1 MAQDAKLMG
10 IPQLLQFNTL
20 IILATLFLAIVGSQ
34 ILSSNLGG
42 NNIIYSIIILLL
54 ALGLLVVSADF
65 FIEGAKGL
73 ARRGGIPEV
82 VIGLTIVSIGTS
94 LPEILVTSTS
104 ALNVTENQEVADFA
118 IGGILGSVLV
128 QITLIL
134 GFVALFK
141 GLKIRPSWLNRD
153 GLIMMLSLLL
163 MTFFLISDEG
173 INRIEG
179 IILSSLYIVYI
190 SWLLYNRKEI
200 MDQESTGEAESI
212 ELRSISWSGAAYFV
226 MVLIGL
232 ALAVFAAHHLVVNA
246 SDLAYEMNIPH
257 SIIGTVVSGL
267 GTSLPELTIAFMA
280 AKRSQGVAIGTLI
293 GSNIT
298 DPLLSIGI
306 AATVHPLYLT
316 EAGSDMIML
325 VILPASIISTAV
337 ALLLM
342 RTSYEFKKW
351 EGIILIVLYFI
362 FLAVCEYFRRV
373 GF

>member
-1 MAQDAKLMG
+1 MAQEGKLMG

-20 IILATLFLAIVGSQ
+20 LILATLFLAIVASQ
-34 ILSSNLGG
+34 ILSANLGG
-42 NNIIYSIIILLL
+42 NNILYSIIILML

-104 ALNVTENQEVADFA
+104 AINVEDNPEVADFA

-134 GFVALFK
+134 GFVALAK

-153 GLIMMLSLLL
+153 GLIMMLALLL
-163 MTFFLISDEG
+163 MTLFLITDEG
-173 INRIEG
+173 ITRIEG
-179 IILSSLYIVYI
+179 IILSSLYVAYI

-200 MDQESTGEAESI
+200 MDEESSGEAESI
-212 ELRSISWSGAAYFV
+212 ELRSLSWSGAAYFV

-306 AATVHPLYLT
+306 ASTVHPLYLT
-316 EAGSDMIML
+316 DAGADMIML
-325 VILPASIISTAV
+325 IILPASIISTAV